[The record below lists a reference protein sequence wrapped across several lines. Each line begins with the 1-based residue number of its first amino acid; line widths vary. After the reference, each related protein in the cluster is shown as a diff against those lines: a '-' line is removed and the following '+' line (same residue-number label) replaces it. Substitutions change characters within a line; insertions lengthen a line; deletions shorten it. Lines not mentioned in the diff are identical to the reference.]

1 MTSRSR
7 LALIALA
14 SAVALTSV
22 DLRPAE
28 AASNRLPAAQTAVG
42 DQDVSAARK
51 RRVARRNAVPLAA
64 FGAIVGTIGA
74 IAAEQ
79 RRRDYYERQYAPHY
93 GYAPPPVVYHEAPV
107 YHAPRHYAPHV
118 YHAPRN
124 YHAPGHAPQFVP
136 VAPYHVP
143 RHHGPGIVNGHW
155 QPPGV
160 NQALPV
166 QGGNF

>member
-1 MTSRSR
+1 MTTRSR

-14 SAVALTSV
+14 GAVALTSI

-28 AASNRLPAAQTAVG
+28 AAPLAPVPQAASA
-42 DQDVSAARK
+42 DQDFSAARK
-51 RRVARRNAVPLAA
+51 RRVARRGVAPLAA

-79 RRRDYYERQYAPHY
+79 RRRDYYERHYAPHY

-107 YHAPRHYAPHV
+107 YHAPRHYAPQV
-118 YHAPRN
+118 YHAPR
-124 YHAPGHAPQFVP
+124 HHVP
-136 VAPYHVP
+136 VHPGYHVP
-143 RHHGPGIVNGHW
+143 RHHGPNIVHGHW

>member
-1 MTSRSR
+1 MTTRSR

-28 AASNRLPAAQTAVG
+28 AAPNTLPAVQSATG
-42 DQDVSAARK
+42 DQEWSAARK

-79 RRRDYYERQYAPHY
+79 RRRDYYERHYYAPHY

-107 YHAPRHYAPHV
+107 YHAPRHYAPQV
-118 YHAPRN
+118 YHAP
-124 YHAPGHAPQFVP
+124 QV
-136 VAPYHVP
+136 HVP
-143 RHHGPGIVNGHW
+143 RHHGPNIVRGHW
-155 QPPGV
+155 QPNVQVP
-160 NQALPV
+160 NQI
-166 QGGNF
+166 GGY

>member
-1 MTSRSR
+1 MTTRSK

-14 SAVALTSV
+14 SAVALTTV
-22 DLRPAE
+22 DLTPAQ
-28 AASNRLPAAQTAVG
+28 AAPKAPAVQSAVG

-51 RRVARRNAVPLAA
+51 RRVARRSAVPLAA

-74 IAAEQ
+74 IAAES
-79 RRRDYYERQYAPHY
+79 RRRDYYERPYYAPHY

-107 YHAPRHYAPHV
+107 YHAPRHYAPRHYAPNV
-118 YHAPRN
+118 YHAPR
-124 YHAPGHAPQFVP
+124 HHVP
-136 VAPYHVP
+136 VHPGYHVP
-143 RHHGPGIVNGHW
+143 RHHGPNIVHGHW

>member
-1 MTSRSR
+1 MTTRSR

-14 SAVALTSV
+14 SAVALTSI

-28 AASNRLPAAQTAVG
+28 AAPNVPLPQATTA

-51 RRVARRNAVPLAA
+51 RRVARRSAVPLAA

-79 RRRDYYERQYAPHY
+79 RRRDYYERHYYAPHY

-107 YHAPRHYAPHV
+107 YHAPRHYAPRHHAPHV
-118 YHAPRN
+118 YHAPR
-124 YHAPGHAPQFVP
+124 HHVPQV
-136 VAPYHVP
+136 HVP
-143 RHHGPGIVNGHW
+143 RHHGPNIVRGHW
-155 QPPGV
+155 QPPTYNPP
-160 NQALPV
+160 NQIG
-166 QGGNF
+166 Q